1 MGRARIT
8 GGGTD
13 GLYTIRIE
21 RDLARAKRTI
31 DALTIEQGRIAA
43 KITAALEVRA
53 GAADALLLAAGAAT
67 AAWGDAAA
75 AGPDDYQQALRRA
88 SEAEL
93 AAQKAA
99 GVLQIADLD
108 VSRLRLRDQQI
119 RADIIRLQAV
129 PEYVDTAAWCA
140 DLTEDLPP
148 DALVGLLI
156 PGDERHTEPPIIRPA
171 FTDRAAYVAARDG
184 ILAPVVPGAPAS
196 YARNTVL
203 LPGRQRWLPRHRIG
217 TIVAVSGDSCVVTLA
232 DQRSSRQQLPTVPL
246 EGGPLEGDPVTLHDV
261 PIEYMDCNGA
271 AFAIGDRVIV
281 AFQNQNP
288 ESPKVV
294 GFHSH
299 PKPCGGYGLVVLPRR
314 WAGEIAAATPFRL
327 ITAGGSREYT
337 KGVAGYMLMEQTL
350 GGKKYVIT
358 STGSSRGDLPPPI
371 FPTTVAGHAGTFISG
386 QWIWYNTTSNLEIPT
401 LVSSGLSETGWSNLD
416 NIRYAVSVNG
426 TDIPDAPFNT
436 IAAWLISAS
445 SATRLCSVTA
455 EANSHGWLLKFW
467 SRQIDLTNFSMSG
480 AAVVHSL
487 PFADENPTFGSP
499 YWHRTTIPKISV
511 SASGQKF
518 AYCSPILSGSLGG
531 EFMNQK
537 MMEFSVNS
545 DGSASQTGA
554 MQQSGW
560 TEQNNFNGIFG
571 TSSSDVSCI
580 IGGYYNGEILSAA
593 VHSGHNEGEIT
604 EDFSTYH
611 YERHDT
617 VTHGGGTLTLADAAL
632 DQTTPTGYVSEL
644 IWADFRRGRLLT
656 QENQFNGMNGPAEFP
671 APIRCNG
678 HFLGNAM
685 SSSGIAGILGGAV
698 PPIYAL
704 DSGRKLLPFSCL
716 SSSEHELYSV
726 RLPSSTDET
735 AGDVGTYWSGG
746 DVLARAGAGGDRP
759 WIGAAFIG

>member
-13 GLYTIRIE
+13 GLYSIRIE

-31 DALTIEQGRIAA
+31 DALTIEQGRIAT

-271 AFAIGDRVIV
+271 AFAAGDRVVV
-281 AFQNQNP
+281 AFQNQDP
-288 ESPKVV
+288 SRPKVV
-294 GFHSH
+294 GFYSN
-299 PKPCGGYGLVVLPRR
+299 PRPCNS
-314 WAGEIAAATPFRL
+314 AGMELHNAFVQ
-327 ITAGGSREYT
+327 ITAPLSDGPFNLETGYSNSVDKSGSFSLIYGADTVALIEYDVEGACTLTVNSSTGLGGTVVIDATFRAWATIHGRRIKIADFTYSHISTFSHDTSILTSAETSLTGTRVAVNYSCEQRGYEYWQHDIYITASTAISPETSDAASKVKYDAASVLIGSR
-337 KGVAGYMLMEQTL
+337 LL
-350 GGKKYVIT
+350 H
-358 STGSSRGDLPPPI
+358 SD
-371 FPTTVAGHAGTFISG
+371 GT
-386 QWIWYNTTSNLEIPT
+386 E
-401 LVSSGLSETGWSNLD
+401 
-416 NIRYAVSVNG
+416 YAVCPSIVRNYNNVIGDDGNYYLPSAAESIWPYVNQSLPYYSPP
-426 TDIPDAPFNT
+426 TE
-436 IAAWLISAS
+436 W
-445 SATRLCSVTA
+445 
-455 EANSHGWLLKFW
+455 
-467 SRQIDLTNFSMSG
+467 NFS
-480 AAVVHSL
+480 V
-487 PFADENPTFGSP
+487 P
-499 YWHRTTIPKISV
+499 Y
-511 SASGQKF
+511 
-518 AYCSPILSGSLGG
+518 L
-531 EFMNQK
+531 
-537 MMEFSVNS
+537 
-545 DGSASQTGA
+545 DGSAGNIPMCSRRPA
-554 MQQSGW
+554 AVNA
-560 TEQNNFNGIFG
+560 E
-571 TSSSDVSCI
+571 I
-580 IGGYYNGEILSAA
+580 IGATSGATASRKRSGAVSTDTYTLIEPVYFGARTSVSGYIRIS
-593 VHSGHNEGEIT
+593 
-604 EDFSTYH
+604 
-611 YERHDT
+611 
-617 VTHGGGTLTLADAAL
+617 
-632 DQTTPTGYVSEL
+632 TTPALESDAWMLRESISDPDGSVT
-644 IWADFRRGRLLT
+644 W
-656 QENQFNGMNGPAEFP
+656 PA
-671 APIRCNG
+671 A
-678 HFLGNAM
+678 
-685 SSSGIAGILGGAV
+685 
-698 PPIYAL
+698 
-704 DSGRKLLPFSCL
+704 
-716 SSSEHELYSV
+716 
-726 RLPSSTDET
+726 
-735 AGDVGTYWSGG
+735 
-746 DVLARAGAGGDRP
+746 
-759 WIGAAFIG
+759 

>member
-13 GLYTIRIE
+13 GLYSIRIE

-31 DALTIEQGRIAA
+31 DALTIEQGRIAT

-271 AFAIGDRVIV
+271 AFAAGDRVVV
-281 AFQNQNP
+281 AFQNQDP
-288 ESPKVV
+288 SRPKVV
-294 GFHSH
+294 GFYSN
-299 PKPCGGYGLVVLPRR
+299 PRPCNS
-314 WAGEIAAATPFRL
+314 AGMELHNAFVQ
-327 ITAGGSREYT
+327 ITAPLSDGPFNLETGYSNSVDKSGSFSLIYGADTVALIEYDVEGACTLTVNSSTGLGGTVVIDATFRAWATIHGRRIKIADFTYSHISTFSHDTSILTSAETSLTGTRVAVNYSCEQQGYEYWQHDIYITASTAISPETSDAASLVKYDAASVLIGSRLLHSDGTEYAVCPSIVRNYNNVIGDDGNYYLPSAAESIWPYVNQSLPYYSPPT
-337 KGVAGYMLMEQTL
+337 EWAFSVPYRGGVAAHFPMCSRRPAAVNAEIIGA
-350 GGKKYVIT
+350 T
-358 STGSSRGDLPPPI
+358 SGATASRKR
-371 FPTTVAGHAGTFISG
+371 SG
-386 QWIWYNTTSNLEIPT
+386 
-401 LVSSGLSETGWSNLD
+401 
-416 NIRYAVSVNG
+416 AVS
-426 TDIPDAPFNT
+426 TDTYTLIEPVYFGARTSVSGYIRISTTPALESDAWMLRESISDPDG
-436 IAAWLISAS
+436 
-445 SATRLCSVTA
+445 SVT
-455 EANSHGWLLKFW
+455 WP
-467 SRQIDLTNFSMSG
+467 
-480 AAVVHSL
+480 AA
-487 PFADENPTFGSP
+487 
-499 YWHRTTIPKISV
+499 
-511 SASGQKF
+511 
-518 AYCSPILSGSLGG
+518 
-531 EFMNQK
+531 
-537 MMEFSVNS
+537 
-545 DGSASQTGA
+545 
-554 MQQSGW
+554 
-560 TEQNNFNGIFG
+560 
-571 TSSSDVSCI
+571 
-580 IGGYYNGEILSAA
+580 
-593 VHSGHNEGEIT
+593 
-604 EDFSTYH
+604 
-611 YERHDT
+611 
-617 VTHGGGTLTLADAAL
+617 
-632 DQTTPTGYVSEL
+632 
-644 IWADFRRGRLLT
+644 
-656 QENQFNGMNGPAEFP
+656 
-671 APIRCNG
+671 
-678 HFLGNAM
+678 
-685 SSSGIAGILGGAV
+685 
-698 PPIYAL
+698 
-704 DSGRKLLPFSCL
+704 
-716 SSSEHELYSV
+716 
-726 RLPSSTDET
+726 
-735 AGDVGTYWSGG
+735 
-746 DVLARAGAGGDRP
+746 
-759 WIGAAFIG
+759 

>member
-119 RADIIRLQAV
+119 RADILRLQAV
-129 PEYVDTAAWCA
+129 PEFIDTAAWCA

-156 PGDERHTEPPIIRPA
+156 PGDERYTEPPIIRPA

-271 AFAIGDRVIV
+271 AFEAGDRVMV
-281 AFQNQNP
+281 TFPAQTW
-288 ESPKVV
+288 ESARVV
-294 GFHSH
+294 GFYSN
-299 PKPCGGYGLVVLPRR
+299 PRPCNS
-314 WAGEIAAATPFRL
+314 AGMELHNAFVQ
-327 ITAGGSREYT
+327 ITALLSEGPFNLETGYSNSVDESGSFSIIYGTDTVALIEYDVEGACTLTVNSSTGLGGVVVIDATFRAWATIHGRRIKIADFTYSHTRAFSQDTGILTSAETSLTGTRIAVNYSCEQRGYEYWQHDISITTSTTISEPSVKYDAASVLIGSR
-337 KGVAGYMLMEQTL
+337 LL
-350 GGKKYVIT
+350 H
-358 STGSSRGDLPPPI
+358 SD
-371 FPTTVAGHAGTFISG
+371 GT
-386 QWIWYNTTSNLEIPT
+386 E
-401 LVSSGLSETGWSNLD
+401 
-416 NIRYAVSVNG
+416 YAVCPSIVRNY
-426 TDIPDAPFNT
+426 
-436 IAAWLISAS
+436 
-445 SATRLCSVTA
+445 
-455 EANSHGWLLKFW
+455 
-467 SRQIDLTNFSMSG
+467 SG
-480 AAVVHSL
+480 VIGD
-487 PFADENPTFGSP
+487 DENPYAAAPSEIIAPGINQSLPLYSP
-499 YWHRTTIPKISV
+499 P
-511 SASGQKF
+511 
-518 AYCSPILSGSLGG
+518 G
-531 EFMNQK
+531 EWD
-537 MMEFSVNS
+537 FSVPYL
-545 DGSASQTGA
+545 DGSAGNIPMCSRRPEA
-554 MQQSGW
+554 VNA
-560 TEQNNFNGIFG
+560 E
-571 TSSSDVSCI
+571 I
-580 IGGYYNGEILSAA
+580 IGATSGATASRKRSGAFAPDNYILAEPVYFGVPQPSDGYFAPRIAPNLGSDAWMLRESISDPDGSVTWPAA
-593 VHSGHNEGEIT
+593 
-604 EDFSTYH
+604 
-611 YERHDT
+611 
-617 VTHGGGTLTLADAAL
+617 
-632 DQTTPTGYVSEL
+632 
-644 IWADFRRGRLLT
+644 
-656 QENQFNGMNGPAEFP
+656 
-671 APIRCNG
+671 
-678 HFLGNAM
+678 
-685 SSSGIAGILGGAV
+685 
-698 PPIYAL
+698 
-704 DSGRKLLPFSCL
+704 
-716 SSSEHELYSV
+716 
-726 RLPSSTDET
+726 
-735 AGDVGTYWSGG
+735 
-746 DVLARAGAGGDRP
+746 
-759 WIGAAFIG
+759 

>member
-13 GLYTIRIE
+13 GLYSIRIE

-31 DALTIEQGRIAA
+31 DALTIEQGRIAT

-261 PIEYMDCNGA
+261 PIEYMDCNGE
-271 AFAIGDRVIV
+271 AFAAGDRVVV
-281 AFQNQNP
+281 AFQNQDP
-288 ESPKVV
+288 SRPKVV
-294 GFHSH
+294 GFYSN
-299 PKPCGGYGLVVLPRR
+299 PRPCNS
-314 WAGEIAAATPFRL
+314 AGMELHNAFVQ
-327 ITAGGSREYT
+327 ITAPLSDGPFNLETGYSNSVDKSGSFSLIYGADTVALIEYDVEGACTLTVNSSTGLGGTVVIDATFRAWATIHGRRIKIADFTYSHISTFSHDTSILTSAETSLTGTRVAVNYSCEQQGYEYWQHDIYITASTAISPETSDAASLVKYDAASVLIGSRLLHSDGTEYAVCPSIVRNYNNVIGDDGNYYLPSAAESIWPYVNQSLPYYSPPT
-337 KGVAGYMLMEQTL
+337 EWAFSVPYRGGVAAHFPMCSRRPAAVNAEIIGA
-350 GGKKYVIT
+350 T
-358 STGSSRGDLPPPI
+358 SGATASRKR
-371 FPTTVAGHAGTFISG
+371 SG
-386 QWIWYNTTSNLEIPT
+386 
-401 LVSSGLSETGWSNLD
+401 
-416 NIRYAVSVNG
+416 AVS
-426 TDIPDAPFNT
+426 TDTYTLIEPVYFGARTSVSGYIRISTTPALESDAWMLRESISDPDG
-436 IAAWLISAS
+436 
-445 SATRLCSVTA
+445 SVT
-455 EANSHGWLLKFW
+455 WP
-467 SRQIDLTNFSMSG
+467 
-480 AAVVHSL
+480 AA
-487 PFADENPTFGSP
+487 
-499 YWHRTTIPKISV
+499 
-511 SASGQKF
+511 
-518 AYCSPILSGSLGG
+518 
-531 EFMNQK
+531 
-537 MMEFSVNS
+537 
-545 DGSASQTGA
+545 
-554 MQQSGW
+554 
-560 TEQNNFNGIFG
+560 
-571 TSSSDVSCI
+571 
-580 IGGYYNGEILSAA
+580 
-593 VHSGHNEGEIT
+593 
-604 EDFSTYH
+604 
-611 YERHDT
+611 
-617 VTHGGGTLTLADAAL
+617 
-632 DQTTPTGYVSEL
+632 
-644 IWADFRRGRLLT
+644 
-656 QENQFNGMNGPAEFP
+656 
-671 APIRCNG
+671 
-678 HFLGNAM
+678 
-685 SSSGIAGILGGAV
+685 
-698 PPIYAL
+698 
-704 DSGRKLLPFSCL
+704 
-716 SSSEHELYSV
+716 
-726 RLPSSTDET
+726 
-735 AGDVGTYWSGG
+735 
-746 DVLARAGAGGDRP
+746 
-759 WIGAAFIG
+759 

>member
-31 DALTIEQGRIAA
+31 DALTIEQGRIAE

-88 SEAEL
+88 NEAEL

-271 AFAIGDRVIV
+271 AFEAGDRVMV
-281 AFQNQNP
+281 TFPAQTW
-288 ESPKVV
+288 ESARVV
-294 GFHSH
+294 GFYSN
-299 PKPCGGYGLVVLPRR
+299 PRPCGA
-314 WAGEIAAATPFRL
+314 AGMELHNAFVQ
-327 ITAGGSREYT
+327 ITAPLSDGPFNLETGYSNSVDKSGSFSLIYGADTVALIEYDVEGACTLTVNSSTGLGGTVVIDATFRAWATIHGRRIKIADFTYSHISTFSHDTSILTSAETSLTGTRVAVNYSCEQQGYEYWQHDIYITASTAISPETSDAASLVKYDAASVLIGSRLLHSDGTEYAVCPSIVRNYNNVIGDDGNYYLPSAAESIWPYVNQSLPYYSPPT
-337 KGVAGYMLMEQTL
+337 EWAFSVPYREGVAVNFPMCSRRPAAVNAEIIGA
-350 GGKKYVIT
+350 T
-358 STGSSRGDLPPPI
+358 SGATASRKR
-371 FPTTVAGHAGTFISG
+371 SG
-386 QWIWYNTTSNLEIPT
+386 
-401 LVSSGLSETGWSNLD
+401 
-416 NIRYAVSVNG
+416 AVS
-426 TDIPDAPFNT
+426 TDTYTLIEPVYFGARTSVSGYIRISTTPALESDAWMLRESISDPDG
-436 IAAWLISAS
+436 
-445 SATRLCSVTA
+445 SVT
-455 EANSHGWLLKFW
+455 WP
-467 SRQIDLTNFSMSG
+467 
-480 AAVVHSL
+480 AA
-487 PFADENPTFGSP
+487 
-499 YWHRTTIPKISV
+499 
-511 SASGQKF
+511 
-518 AYCSPILSGSLGG
+518 
-531 EFMNQK
+531 
-537 MMEFSVNS
+537 
-545 DGSASQTGA
+545 
-554 MQQSGW
+554 
-560 TEQNNFNGIFG
+560 
-571 TSSSDVSCI
+571 
-580 IGGYYNGEILSAA
+580 
-593 VHSGHNEGEIT
+593 
-604 EDFSTYH
+604 
-611 YERHDT
+611 
-617 VTHGGGTLTLADAAL
+617 
-632 DQTTPTGYVSEL
+632 
-644 IWADFRRGRLLT
+644 
-656 QENQFNGMNGPAEFP
+656 
-671 APIRCNG
+671 
-678 HFLGNAM
+678 
-685 SSSGIAGILGGAV
+685 
-698 PPIYAL
+698 
-704 DSGRKLLPFSCL
+704 
-716 SSSEHELYSV
+716 
-726 RLPSSTDET
+726 
-735 AGDVGTYWSGG
+735 
-746 DVLARAGAGGDRP
+746 
-759 WIGAAFIG
+759 

>member
-129 PEYVDTAAWCA
+129 PEFIDTAAWCA

-261 PIEYMDCNGA
+261 PIEYMSCNGA
-271 AFAIGDRVIV
+271 AFVIGDRVMV
-281 AFQNQNP
+281 AFAAQDFN
-288 ESPKVV
+288 SPKVV
-294 GFHSH
+294 GFYSN
-299 PKPCGGYGLVVLPRR
+299 PRPCNVS
-314 WAGEIAAATPFRL
+314 AIAVRA
-327 ITAGGSREYT
+327 
-337 KGVAGYMLMEQTL
+337 
-350 GGKKYVIT
+350 
-358 STGSSRGDLPPPI
+358 
-371 FPTTVAGHAGTFISG
+371 
-386 QWIWYNTTSNLEIPT
+386 
-401 LVSSGLSETGWSNLD
+401 
-416 NIRYAVSVNG
+416 RYAIVRCTATTDSYSALTGG
-426 TDIPDAPFNT
+426 TGT
-436 IAAWLISAS
+436 
-445 SATRLCSVTA
+445 
-455 EANSHGWLLKFW
+455 
-467 SRQIDLTNFSMSG
+467 MSG
-480 AAVVHSL
+480 
-487 PFADENPTFGSP
+487 T
-499 YWHRTTIPKISV
+499 
-511 SASGQKF
+511 GQF
-518 AYCSPILSGSLGG
+518 TAQTVGG
-531 EFMNQK
+531 EAALIEYQA
-537 MMEFSVNS
+537 S
-545 DGSASQTGA
+545 GSAS
-554 MQQSGW
+554 
-560 TEQNNFNGIFG
+560 I
-571 TSSSDVSCI
+571 
-580 IGGYYNGEILSAA
+580 EI
-593 VHSGHNEGEIT
+593 
-604 EDFSTYH
+604 
-611 YERHDT
+611 
-617 VTHGGGTLTLADAAL
+617 
-632 DQTTPTGYVSEL
+632 
-644 IWADFRRGRLLT
+644 
-656 QENQFNGMNGPAEFP
+656 
-671 APIRCNG
+671 
-678 HFLGNAM
+678 
-685 SSSGIAGILGGAV
+685 
-698 PPIYAL
+698 
-704 DSGRKLLPFSCL
+704 DSGRKGGTRSISYELTVWATIRGVRRQIYHEEVDKLLTYRTDTGTLTSAVTTL
-716 SSSEHELYSV
+716 SADLIAPTYICESGANEYWSEHIEKTITTTLAQVDAEDPASLSKSDAAEITIGCTLQHSSGITYGSGTITRSASSLVGADGSYIPAASEIVFGTTNPSGDGFSPLILPPELLTIPLPLLLDTVVPNACGTPRASV
-726 RLPSSTDET
+726 NAQIINATGSAGLLASRRRTGAVSGDAYTLQET
-735 AGDVGTYWSGG
+735 AYFGGGVTGTDGYIDLSHLPTSLSADEWLESGYLSDPDDVVSY
-746 DVLARAGAGGDRP
+746 P
-759 WIGAAFIG
+759 

>member
-156 PGDERHTEPPIIRPA
+156 PGDERYTEPPIVRPA
-171 FTDRAAYVAARDG
+171 FADRAAYVAARDG

-246 EGGPLEGDPVTLHDV
+246 EGGSLEGDPVTLHDV
-261 PIEYMDCNGA
+261 PIEYMDCHGD
-271 AFAIGDRVIV
+271 AFAPGDRVVV
-281 AFQNQNP
+281 AFQHQDP
-288 ESPKVV
+288 AQPKVV

-299 PKPCGGYGLVVLPRR
+299 PKPCDLRGIIGTWRD
-314 WAGEIAAATPFRL
+314 AGS
-327 ITAGGSREYT
+327 G
-337 KGVAGYMLMEQTL
+337 
-350 GGKKYVIT
+350 
-358 STGSSRGDLPPPI
+358 STGSAGADVLLTQTAVTYPAPAWPHGNQSRVQMYRGRRYVLSWMGAGYAPI
-371 FPTTVAGHAGTFISG
+371 WPWLDKTIPVIAPWQPGMGPLRGAGSGSSNRPLILGAAGGWQSLTSGIWINGAQISTPG
-386 QWIWYNTTSNLEIPT
+386 PLLGAWLLRKPDGTDWLRW
-401 LVSSGLSETGWSNLD
+401 LGLSQ
-416 NIRYAVSVNG
+416 
-426 TDIPDAPFNT
+426 
-436 IAAWLISAS
+436 S
-445 SATRLCSVTA
+445 SATITLRLMERRINLTTLAAITSAAQVAEIAHYAYLSTLYANGWPWCHQRAAINADGTHVRVLFGRDGFHRVTRVIDVYMDSAGAITTQSEAYGSWSVEVVPATEHSVAYGIETTDEAVAVYDDGDTFA
-455 EANSHGWLLKFW
+455 EIRKHNGSGGW
-467 SRQIDLTNFSMSG
+467 SFSGPGLS
-480 AAVVHSL
+480 
-487 PFADENPTFGSP
+487 
-499 YWHRTTIPKISV
+499 
-511 SASGQKF
+511 
-518 AYCSPILSGSLGG
+518 LSGYGVVGLIHVSNGAWAIYTEMILNPNAPPPFTPGGEWPIYSQRLYTSTDGMIELLPPNGTGNVYFWFDHAADSTRWAKTLAYSAAGAPATVVCDSWRGDPRGLGG
-531 EFMNQK
+531 P
-537 MMEFSVNS
+537 
-545 DGSASQTGA
+545 G
-554 MQQSGW
+554 
-560 TEQNNFNGIFG
+560 
-571 TSSSDVSCI
+571 
-580 IGGYYNGEILSAA
+580 
-593 VHSGHNEGEIT
+593 
-604 EDFSTYH
+604 
-611 YERHDT
+611 
-617 VTHGGGTLTLADAAL
+617 
-632 DQTTPTGYVSEL
+632 
-644 IWADFRRGRLLT
+644 
-656 QENQFNGMNGPAEFP
+656 
-671 APIRCNG
+671 
-678 HFLGNAM
+678 GNAWLWP
-685 SSSGIAGILGGAV
+685 IAI
-698 PPIYAL
+698 
-704 DSGRKLLPFSCL
+704 R
-716 SSSEHELYSV
+716 
-726 RLPSSTDET
+726 
-735 AGDVGTYWSGG
+735 
-746 DVLARAGAGGDRP
+746 
-759 WIGAAFIG
+759 